1 MLKFKY
7 FAFIALIITFSTS
20 LNAKIQIKYKIGD
33 EIITNFDILEEK
45 KYLLFLRPN
54 LKNLSRNEINK
65 ISEDSLIKYIIKKKE
80 INKVFTKSTGKNF
93 EEKILN
99 DLYRFKKVKNKEQLI
114 ILLNQ
119 NNIEYD
125 KIINKVKYEA
135 LWNDLIYRKF
145 NSIVKIDKNHLKNIL
160 SNKLKNNIKYEY
172 NLSEILFEVNNSEK
186 LNSKYMKILKYIDQT
201 DFKTAAVKF
210 SLSNSNNKGGEIG
223 WIKETLLS
231 VNLNKILRDMNVKEI
246 TKPIKYPNGYLLLK
260 INNKRKMKEIV
271 DFNKELD
278 ELIKFERNRQLNQF
292 SLLFY
297 KKLKQNTIINEN

>member
-65 ISEDSLIKYIIKKKE
+65 ISEDSLIKDIIKKKE